1 MTFGCKIF
9 VNYISFDIYLV
20 EPTENVTNTLSLQL
34 YFIFP
39 PHTHSLSLSNYILSF
54 HLTNTHSLSSL
65 NSSIANFFSL
75 FLFLIPVYTKPDL
88 VHQPEKMNTKFGNS
102 CVEFGAKGG
111 LNFRALIQLS
121 ETLPVELTEFHS

>member
-9 VNYISFDIYLV
+9 VNYISFDIYLM
-20 EPTENVTNTLSLQL
+20 EPIENMT
-34 YFIFP
+34 
-39 PHTHSLSLSNYILSF
+39 HTHTHSLSLSLSNYILSF